1 MACVLLLCFKLND
14 FCEMLYLKINHKY
27 NGKIVKM
34 YIDSISY
41 DNKLA
46 RNVLFGVIAFL
57 MLTASFG
64 LNLWPFKV
72 FFSPLIANDAQTI
85 YEFLT
90 GYVLSFAVM
99 FWAAN
104 FSVRSQVI
112 LLLLCPVVAVIT
124 LILLPETWVFSFS
137 QPNPTAITFFIF
149 CMGVPAFVM
158 LLIRICGGQLRGNDP
173 IFESRLRA
181 MVVLFLL
188 IAMVPDAALQ
198 LSSTLHPGTFDLY
211 AMQWDAIAHWGIAP
225 RLTQFIDSIF
235 MARGFV
241 ELSYNLTPTAFLAI
255 ALLHLRKRPEH
266 VASATLV
273 WVVLTSCAF
282 LAFNFFPIT
291 GPKYVF
297 GSAGY
302 LFALQQPFEYILDL
316 VLVNPAPRNGMP
328 SMHFGWML
336 ASSIIWWRSGTHW
349 WSRAIIIIMTMLTAC
364 GTLLLGEHYVVDLIV
379 AVPFV
384 LAAIALCTTSVPW
397 STYERKYIV
406 LVGFGTWLV
415 WIIVLRNLVPWAK
428 ENAWFPWLMLSLTIA
443 VVVAQSRWMARFYL
457 LTKPRDVVTNVQ
469 SENSLQHSFLERRI
483 GWLFFASG
491 SAALIYQVLFA
502 KKLALVFGSTSTAT
516 LTVLATFLGGM
527 AIGSLIGGRYAQ
539 RVKLPLKTY
548 ALIEGGIAIY
558 CVLTPFLFD
567 AVQTLYIAIG
577 TGLAPESPVLL
588 TLRVLLGAGVLLV
601 PTILMGITLPF
612 LAEVINAPGQ
622 KLGSKVALLYFANTA
637 GATLGALL
645 TSYAII
651 PMLGVNSTTRIAA
664 LVNLLV
670 ALVAIDLAKK
680 FPWHERQVTQFQ
692 VNNSSSLS
700 KSAVICAILAL
711 GIGGVVSLGLE
722 VVYVHML
729 SIVAGN
735 SVYAF
740 GLMLATFLLGLAIG
754 GEVARRILKNEQ
766 INRLQTLFLSLLGL
780 ATSLGLGMWIWN
792 EIPNYFASFAE
803 QDATKSFVA
812 REAIRAMVCGVAMFP
827 PTVFIGAS
835 YVFAMDVVTQNSGHS
850 GIKMLG
856 IGAAFNTLG
865 NIVGVLLFG
874 FFLLPMLGG
883 LGAAQILTAATL
895 LLALMVVVIGGYRLA
910 KMDFVVFGIA
920 GLCAALSLQIKL
932 DYNTLSSGANVY
944 FIAQQWGNSVDHAE
958 SIDGGLTTV
967 AVVPKSEAQKRSSA
981 QKGEFKTLLTNG
993 KFQGNNVW
1001 EGEMQAQF
1009 GFAFA
1014 PLMHQERRERALVIG
1029 YGTGVTSKV
1038 FHDAGFKHLDIA
1050 ELSSDVVNM
1059 ANKHFADV
1067 NGLVSRQDGVQ
1078 MHVTDGRNLL
1088 LLAPP
1093 THLYDVVS
1101 IETSSIWFA
1110 GAASLYNKEF
1120 YSLVKSKL
1128 AKDGILQQWVQLHH
1142 MHTVDLLT
1150 VIATLRSE
1158 FKFVSMYII
1167 GGQGIL
1173 IATNSDARK
1182 APVAEA
1188 ITFLKTIP
1196 SLEPIRLRFMTKIEE
1211 LENLRV
1217 LTNENIS
1224 KMLQQFGAGAGTLI
1238 STDDNLKLEYNTP
1251 KGNVLDTSASTKA
1264 IYKLVSRYSE
1274 SPLFKQETQPE
1285 KK

>member
-1 MACVLLLCFKLND
+1 MHL
-14 FCEMLYLKINHKY
+14 
-27 NGKIVKM
+27 
-34 YIDSISY
+34 DSINN

-46 RNVLFGVIAFL
+46 LKIFCGAAAFF
-57 MLTASFG
+57 MFTASFG
-64 LNLWPFKV
+64 LNVWPFHA
-72 FFSPLIANDAQTI
+72 FLNAFTSNNFLSSYDAM
-85 YEFLT
+85 T
-90 GYVLSFAVM
+90 GYSLIFLAI
-99 FWAAN
+99 FWASRFN
-104 FSVRSQVI
+104 VI
-112 LLLLCPVVAVIT
+112 LQWSSLLFAPITAAVT
-124 LILLPETWVFSFS
+124 LYLLPESWKFTFNQPEQTALTFLTFCLAFPAFIMLMVRVFSNKFR
-137 QPNPTAITFFIF
+137 TD
-149 CMGVPAFVM
+149 
-158 LLIRICGGQLRGNDP
+158 DP
-173 IFESRLRA
+173 VFESRLRDL
-181 MVVLFLL
+181 VLLAFVFT
-188 IAMVPDAALQ
+188 MVPDSALS
-198 LSSTLHPGTFDLY
+198 LSSTLHPYTFDLY
-211 AMQWDAIAHWGIAP
+211 AMQWDALAYGKVTVH
-225 RLTQFIDSIF
+225 LTQFLESIF
-235 MARGFV
+235 ALKEAV
-241 ELSYNLTPTAFLAI
+241 NLAYNLTPTAFLAV
-255 ALLHLRKRPEH
+255 ALLHLRKKPEY
-266 VASATLV
+266 VGSAILT
-273 WVVLTSCAF
+273 WVVLSSCAF
-282 LAFNFFPIT
+282 VAYNFFPIS

-297 GSAGY
+297 GVDAYLSA
-302 LFALQQPFEYILDL
+302 LKQPFEYVLDM
-316 VLVNPAPRNGMP
+316 VHVNPAPRNGMP

-336 ASSIIWWRSGTHW
+336 ASTIIWWLSDTKW
-349 WSRAIIIIMTMLTAC
+349 WSKAIFVLMTILTAC
-364 GTLLLGEHYVVDLIV
+364 ATLHLGEHYLVDLIV
-379 AVPFV
+379 AIPFV
-384 LAAIALCTTSVPW
+384 LGAISLSTTSVPW
-397 STYERKYIV
+397 ACNERRYSV
-406 LVGFGTWLV
+406 VVGFGA
-415 WIIVLRNLVPWAK
+415 WIIWILVLRNLVPWAK
-428 ENAWFPWLMLSLTIA
+428 THTWFSWLMLWFT
-443 VVVAQSRWMARFYL
+443 VVVVIAQSVWMARFRSLVVFKSYEANE
-457 LTKPRDVVTNVQ
+457 RDEIPTANR
-469 SENSLQHSFLERRI
+469 FLERRI
-483 GWLFFASG
+483 AWLFFASG
-491 SAALIYQVLFA
+491 AAALIYQVLFA

-588 TLRVLLGAGVLLV
+588 TLRVVLGASVLLV
-601 PTILMGITLPF
+601 PTILMGVTLPF
-612 LAEVINAPGQ
+612 LAEVINVPGQ

-637 GATLGALL
+637 GATLGAVL

-680 FPWHERQVTQFQ
+680 FPWHERQVSQLHS
-692 VNNSSSLS
+692 NNSSSLS

-754 GEVARRILKNEQ
+754 GEVARRILNNEE

-835 YVFAMDVVTQNSGHS
+835 YVFAMDVVTQNSGQS

-883 LGAAQILTAATL
+883 LGAAQVLTAATL
-895 LLALMVVVIGGYRLA
+895 ILALMVVVIGGYRLA

-1014 PLMHQERRERALVIG
+1014 PLIHQERRDRALVIG

-1067 NGLVSRQDGVQ
+1067 NGLVSQQNGVQ

-1093 THLYDVVS
+1093 DYLYDVVS

-1120 YSLVKSKL
+1120 YGLVKSKL

-1142 MHTVDLLT
+1142 IHAVDLLT

-1173 IATNSDARK
+1173 IATNSDVRK

-1217 LTNENIS
+1217 LTNENIDR
-1224 KMLQQFGAGAGTLI
+1224 MLQQFGAGSSTLI

-1251 KGNVLDTSASTKA
+1251 KGNVLDSSASTKA
-1264 IYKLVSRYSE
+1264 IYKLISRYSE